1 MDRLQELDTQLFLF
15 FNGLNH
21 QFVDPFMAA
30 FSGRWI
36 WVPLYVALA
45 AVVVWRYGWKRGFV
59 IIAMIGIAVGAAD
72 YISASIIRPVIQ
84 RMRPANLD
92 NPLSDLV
99 HVVSGYRG
107 GRYGFPSCHAANTV
121 AVALFLSMVFRYCR
135 MIVLTLAVWV
145 LLNCYSRMY
154 LGVHYP
160 GDIVAGALVGLLAGL
175 IAYRVTFAAVS
186 FIMHKKPEPL
196 SGCEIR
202 VKCGEGVSVVPD
214 SALFMLTGLFTVV
227 VLFAVSVAG
236 YYC

>member
-15 FNGLNH
+15 FNGINH

-107 GRYGFPSCHAANTV
+107 GRYGFPSCHAANTM
-121 AVALFLSMVFRYCR
+121 ALAIASS
-135 MIVLTLAVWV
+135 LTLRTRGWTIAVFAWAV
-145 LLNCYSRMY
+145 LQCYSRIY

-160 GDIVAGALVGLLAGL
+160 GDLMAGAVVGAFTSLT
-175 IAYRVTFAAVS
+175 AY
-186 FIMHKKPEPL
+186 
-196 SGCEIR
+196 
-202 VKCGEGVSVVPD
+202 
-214 SALFMLTGLFTVV
+214 
-227 VLFAVSVAG
+227 FAVRKFCPSVFAPSDRNATMRPVYITG
-236 YYC
+236 AITIIYIAIESILTHI

>member
-121 AVALFLSMVFRYCR
+121 ALAIATS
-135 MIVLTLAVWV
+135 LTLRTRGWTVAVVAWA
-145 LLNCYSRMY
+145 LMQCYSRVY

-160 GDIVAGALVGLLAGL
+160 GDLMAGAVVGTITSLT
-175 IAYRVTFAAVS
+175 AY
-186 FIMHKKPEPL
+186 
-196 SGCEIR
+196 
-202 VKCGEGVSVVPD
+202 
-214 SALFMLTGLFTVV
+214 
-227 VLFAVSVAG
+227 FAVRKFRPEVFVPLDRNATIRPVYITGGITIIYIAIESILTHI
-236 YYC
+236 

>member
-1 MDRLQELDTQLFLF
+1 MIDRIQELDTQLFLF

-45 AVVVWRYGWKRGFV
+45 AVVVWRFGWKRGFV

-99 HVVSGYRG
+99 HVVRDYRG

-121 AVALFLSMVFRYCR
+121 ALALASSLALRCR
-135 MIVLTLAVWV
+135 AWTIVIFSWA
-145 LLNCYSRMY
+145 LLQCYSRIY

-160 GDIVAGALVGLLAGL
+160 GDLLAGATVGAFTSLVAYFAVKKFIPGALV
-175 IAYRVTFAAVS
+175 
-186 FIMHKKPEPL
+186 
-196 SGCEIR
+196 
-202 VKCGEGVSVVPD
+202 PD
-214 SALFMLTGLFTVV
+214 DARASLRPVYLTGAVTIVYIMIES
-227 VLFAVSVAG
+227 VLTHI
-236 YYC
+236 